1 LLFQFHDDLVVRLV
15 ADVDGGFDS
24 ALRDVR
30 DHAGDDGRLEVGA
43 VRALRVGFGLDRDP
57 ITADLDQQVVEL
69 VLMHRAAL
77 PGRESQHPHADLVIL
92 EHDFCSDGPEVSIL
106 NHELNPKI
114 RLWASTRPEAWV
126 TGVVVVG
133 TGFGCITH
141 VRALRAAGFE
151 VLGLVGR
158 DPDKTNERAR
168 RFDVPYACTSVTEA
182 LALGG
187 VDAVAI
193 ATPPHTHAKI
203 ALEAI
208 AAGKH
213 VLCEKPFARDAHE
226 AASMCDAA
234 QAADVVHFLGT
245 EFRWASGQAS
255 MARVVARGEIGTP
268 KLATFLM
275 HIPMLA
281 DPDGAVPAWWA
292 DASQGGGWLGAQ
304 AAHMV
309 DQVRVMLGEFEG
321 VSASLTQVSARD
333 WDVEDTFTVRF
344 RTCSGVDGTMQSTVG
359 AWGPPVFCTRVA
371 GTLGTVWAEFDMVR
385 VADAAGTRDVAV
397 PADLP
402 LAKPDPPPPDLLSTA
417 YDSLHAFGIDLVP
430 YTRLCTTFLDR
441 IEGRAV
447 PDDPRP
453 ATFVDGVAGM
463 RVLDAI
469 RQSARTR
476 AWVTI

>member
-1 LLFQFHDDLVVRLV
+1 
-15 ADVDGGFDS
+15 
-24 ALRDVR
+24 
-30 DHAGDDGRLEVGA
+30 
-43 VRALRVGFGLDRDP
+43 
-57 ITADLDQQVVEL
+57 
-69 VLMHRAAL
+69 M
-77 PGRESQHPHADLVIL
+77 
-92 EHDFCSDGPEVSIL
+92 
-106 NHELNPKI
+106 
-114 RLWASTRPEAWV
+114 

-141 VRALRAAGFE
+141 VRALRAAGFD
-151 VLGLVGR
+151 VHALVGR

-168 RFDVPYACTSVTEA
+168 RFDVPYAFTNLTEA

-193 ATPPHTHAKI
+193 ATPPHTHAAI

-208 AAGKH
+208 AARKH
-213 VLCEKPFARDAHE
+213 VLCEKPFARDANE
-226 AASMCDAA
+226 AASMLDAA
-234 QAADVVHFLGT
+234 QAGGVVHFLGT
-245 EFRWASGQAS
+245 EFRWSSGQAS

-281 DPDGAVPAWWA
+281 DPDGEVPSWWA

-304 AAHMV
+304 AAHV
-309 DQVRVMLGEFEG
+309 IDQVRVMLGEFEG
-321 VSASLTQVSARD
+321 VSASLSQVSARD
-333 WDVEDTFTVRF
+333 WDVEDSFTVRF
-344 RTCSGVDGTMQSTVG
+344 RTASGVDGTMQSTVG

-371 GTLGTVWAEFDMVR
+371 GTSGTVWTEFDTVR
-385 VADAAGTRDVAV
+385 VADSAGTREVPV

-402 LAKPDPPPPDLLSTA
+402 LARPDPPPADLLSTA

-441 IEGRAV
+441 IEGRVV
-447 PDDPRP
+447 PDDPAP
-453 ATFVDGVAGM
+453 ATFADGFAGM
-463 RVLDAI
+463 QVLDAI

-476 AWVTI
+476 TWITI